1 MDGGTVWNVNVDS
14 AINQCRD
21 MGATDEE
28 ITLDILIC
36 GGPGMI
42 PPKEETA
49 TSIQNFLAARSIS
62 SYYKN
67 NDGIDSEI
75 RLSPGVKIRYFFKE
89 HGSGTT
95 GCVMSQL
102 NFNGEDTWCLQEAG
116 RRDAQQALTLGQE
129 KINKAVNEWFA
140 DAALQ
145 KKYTY
150 IYDYVKTVNN
160 L

>member
-14 AINQCRD
+14 AINQCYD

-36 GGPGMI
+36 GGPGRI
-42 PPKEETA
+42 PPKEQESTTIA
-49 TSIQNFLAARSIS
+49 NFFAARGIS

-75 RLSPGVKIRYFFKE
+75 RRAPGINIRYFFKE
-89 HGSGTT
+89 HDTSA
-95 GCVMSQL
+95 CYPMSQL

-116 RRDAQQALTLGQE
+116 RRNAQDALSLGQE
-129 KINKAVNEWFA
+129 KIGKAVNEWFA
-140 DAALQ
+140 DKSLQ
-145 KKYTY
+145 KKYPY
-150 IYDYVKTVNN
+150 VYDYVKMING